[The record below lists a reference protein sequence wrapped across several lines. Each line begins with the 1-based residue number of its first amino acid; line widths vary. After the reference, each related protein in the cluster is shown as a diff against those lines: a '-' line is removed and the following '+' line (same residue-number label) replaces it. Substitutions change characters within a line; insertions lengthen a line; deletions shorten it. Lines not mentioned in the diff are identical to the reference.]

1 MELEHKGSEL
11 CNEHKRL
18 VHQIEHLQWH
28 LEGCSKHKPCGG
40 GGSNSITASRTHLH
54 SIGGDKKPSAASTT
68 MSCQSTERG
77 SVCRP
82 SYMVRMRNLISQLQ

>member
-40 GGSNSITASRTHLH
+40 GGGSNSISASRTHLH
-54 SIGGDKKPSAASTT
+54 GGGDKKPSASS
-68 MSCQSTERG
+68 MSCQSSERA

-82 SYMVRMRNLISQLQ
+82 SYMVYISV